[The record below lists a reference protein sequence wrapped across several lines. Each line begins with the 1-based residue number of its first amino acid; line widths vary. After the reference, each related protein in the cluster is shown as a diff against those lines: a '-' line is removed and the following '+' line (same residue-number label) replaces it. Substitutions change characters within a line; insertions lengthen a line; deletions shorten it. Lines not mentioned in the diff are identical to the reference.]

1 MKHTKIFAL
10 LLALVMVL
18 ALAACGEE
26 SSSSESSSSGSSTS
40 SSAGSSGSGTSG
52 GVADGYTLTLDGVKI
67 EMEAPAEPIVEEL
80 GEPKDFFESESC
92 AFEGLDK
99 EYTYSGFKLKT
110 YPVDDV
116 DYVSSVV
123 FMDDTIS
130 TDEGITIGSTL
141 EEVVEAYGEDYTEK
155 GSSLTYTKS
164 ETSLIIG
171 LQDDKVA
178 TLEVDA
184 DVE

>member
-26 SSSSESSSSGSSTS
+26 SSSSSGTSASAS
-40 SSAGSSGSGTSG
+40 SSAGSGSSGTSG
-52 GVADGYTLTLDGVKI
+52 GVSDGYTLTLDGVKI

-123 FMDDTIS
+123 FMDDTVS
-130 TDEGITIGSTL
+130 TDEGITIGSTR

-164 ETSLIIG
+164 DTSLIIG
-171 LQDDKVA
+171 MDGDKVA

-184 DVE
+184 DV